1 MDSNPAP
8 VVAPTTNRA
17 LPAIA
22 CAGLVCGVLDLSYV
36 LLVYGS
42 VGVSPRRILQGIAG
56 AVLGRDAAL
65 KGGLAT
71 AVLGLGLHFAVA
83 FGVAAVFYLASRRLT
98 VLVKRAALS
107 GVLYGIAVWLAMN
120 LVVLPLTAQ
129 AKAPFPPPGWEI
141 ILFAH
146 VTCVGPP
153 IALLVRRFSR

>member
-1 MDSNPAP
+1 MDDPPAP
-8 VVAPTTNRA
+8 LKRRA
-17 LPAIA
+17 LPAIFW
-22 CAGLVCGVLDLSYV
+22 AGSVCGVLDISYV

-42 VGVSPRRILQGIAG
+42 VGASPVRIFQGIAG
-56 AVLGRDAAL
+56 AVLGRDAAF
-65 KGGLAT
+65 KGGPAT
-71 AVLGLGLHFAVA
+71 AALGLALHFAVA
-83 FGVAAVFYLASRRLT
+83 FGVTAVFYLASRRLT
-98 VLVKRAALS
+98 VLVKHAALS

-153 IALLVRRFSR
+153 IALIVRRFSR